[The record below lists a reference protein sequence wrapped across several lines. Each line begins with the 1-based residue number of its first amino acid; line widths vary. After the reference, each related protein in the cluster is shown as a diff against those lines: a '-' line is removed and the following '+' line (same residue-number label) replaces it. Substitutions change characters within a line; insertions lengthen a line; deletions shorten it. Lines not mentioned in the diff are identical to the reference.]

1 MFTQPEKDIALG
13 ECQYENVTNT
23 TSRTN
28 GTAGYQGMIVVGG
41 PATLTAMTDMADAS
55 ISSLVGVSIEP
66 GTYVLRFKSIQRAS
80 GGNILLFKA
89 RIQ

>member
-13 ECQYENVTNT
+13 EGQYEHVTDT

-28 GTAGYQGMIVVGG
+28 GTAGYQGMIVAGG
-41 PATLTAMTDMADAS
+41 PVTLTAMTDMADAS
-55 ISSLVGVSIEP
+55 MASLVGISLEP
-66 GTYVLRFKSIQRAS
+66 GTYVLRFKSIQRAG
-80 GGNILLFKA
+80 GGNICLFKA